1 MLRKLLLSVIISI
14 DIFLASV
21 VYGSSKIKIPP
32 LSVVIISSVSAAIFG
47 VSAMISGLLN
57 LIISAEIFRFISFI
71 VLTFIGTTAV
81 LKSLFRS
88 FVRRLSQR
96 GELSWKP
103 GSAGIVIKMYL
114 DDTAVDLDSSKTL
127 SPLEAFT
134 FALASALD
142 SAAIGLSCGGFEA
155 EHLISAIFAF
165 FIGSAAIFLGSF
177 IGSRI
182 SSTKHDF
189 SWVGGA
195 ALIAFAIFDF
205 VRV

>member
-1 MLRKLLLSVIISI
+1 MLRNLLLSVIISI

-71 VLTFIGTTAV
+71 ILTFIGTTAV

-103 GSAGIVIKMYL
+103 GSAGIVIKLYL

-127 SPLEAFT
+127 SPMEAFT
-134 FALASALD
+134 LALTSALD
-142 SAAIGLSCGGFEA
+142 SAATGLSCGGFETD
-155 EHLISAIFAF
+155 HLILTISAF
-165 FIGSAAIFLGSF
+165 FIGSAAIFLGGL
-177 IGSRI
+177 IGRRMN
-182 SSTKHDF
+182 STRHDF

-195 ALIAFAIFDF
+195 ALIAFAIFEF
-205 VRV
+205 VRA

>member
-1 MLRKLLLSVIISI
+1 MLRELLLSVIISI

-21 VYGSSKIKIPP
+21 VYGSSKIKISL
-32 LSVVIISSVSAAIFG
+32 LSAAIISSVSAVIFG
-47 VSAMISGLLN
+47 VSTVISGLLN
-57 LIISAEIFRFISFI
+57 LIISPEIFRIIGFII
-71 VLTFIGTTAV
+71 LTFIGTTAV
-81 LKSLFRS
+81 LKSLFRG

-103 GSAGIVIKMYL
+103 GSAGIVIKLYL

-134 FALASALD
+134 FALTAALD
-142 SAAIGLSCGGFEA
+142 SAATGLSCGRCETDPAVSAVFALFTGF
-155 EHLISAIFAF
+155 
-165 FIGSAAIFLGSF
+165 AAIFLGSLL
-177 IGSRI
+177 GRRI
-182 SSTKHDF
+182 SSASHDF

-205 VRV
+205 VR

>member
-1 MLRKLLLSVIISI
+1 MLRELILSVIISI

-21 VYGSSKIKIPP
+21 VYSSSKIKIPL
-32 LSVVIISSVSAAIFG
+32 LSAAIISSVSAAIFG
-47 VSAMISGLLN
+47 VSTLIAGLLN
-57 LIISAEIFRFISFI
+57 LIISPEIFHMISFI
-71 VLTFIGTTAV
+71 ILTLIGTTAV

-103 GSAGIVIKMYL
+103 GSAGIVIKLYL

-134 FALASALD
+134 FALTAALD
-142 SAAIGLSCGGFEA
+142 SAATGLSCGTDP
-155 EHLISAIFAF
+155 LISAIFAVF
-165 FIGSAAIFLGSF
+165 SGFAAIFLGSLVGRF
-177 IGSRI
+177 I

-205 VRV
+205 VRG

>member
-1 MLRKLLLSVIISI
+1 MLRELLLSVIISI

-21 VYGSSKIKIPP
+21 VYGSAKIKIP
-32 LSVVIISSVSAAIFG
+32 LVSAAIISSVSAAIFG
-47 VSAMISGLLN
+47 VSTMLSSLLD
-57 LIISAEIFRFISFI
+57 LIISPEIFRIISFI
-71 VLTFIGTTAV
+71 ILTFIGTTAI

-103 GSAGIVIKMYL
+103 GSAGIVIKLYL

-127 SPLEAFT
+127 SPLEALT
-134 FALASALD
+134 FALTAALD
-142 SAAIGLSCGGFEA
+142 SAATGLSCGHAGTDPV
-155 EHLISAIFAF
+155 ISVVFAL
-165 FIGSAAIFLGSF
+165 FIGSAAIFTGSLLGR
-177 IGSRI
+177 RI
-182 SSTKHDF
+182 SSARRDF

-205 VRV
+205 IRV